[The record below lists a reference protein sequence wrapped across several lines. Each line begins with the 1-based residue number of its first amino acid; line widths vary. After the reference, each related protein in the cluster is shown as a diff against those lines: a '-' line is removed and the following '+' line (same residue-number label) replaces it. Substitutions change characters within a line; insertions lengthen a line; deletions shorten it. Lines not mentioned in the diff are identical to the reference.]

1 MANKSCTYGNA
12 DIDGAIKLAGEV
24 LTENPYADIVLYTSN
39 TYIDN
44 ANIEVVNVSE
54 ETEWN
59 AAILDCRAKLE
70 ENYYT
75 FSIDIACY
83 GRSERLTV
91 TAEVYGTNNDGDT
104 IQLISEP
111 VYCENG
117 VTQTVVFKPSEKQSE
132 KVKNIFKFD
141 SVFVRLNEVDDD
153 LSEDNIF
160 YLYGGTEETI
170 RVQYYSTK
178 PNTFSPMF

>member
-1 MANKSCTYGNA
+1 M
-12 DIDGAIKLAGEV
+12 
-24 LTENPYADIVLYTSN
+24 P
-39 TYIDN
+39 
-44 ANIEVVNVSE
+44 
-54 ETEWN
+54 
-59 AAILDCRAKLE
+59 R
-70 ENYYT
+70 
-75 FSIDIACY
+75 FSIAVQSWRKTIIRFRIDIACY

-141 SVFVRLNEVDDD
+141 SVFRAAQR
-153 LSEDNIF
+153 S
-160 YLYGGTEETI
+160 
-170 RVQYYSTK
+170 R
-178 PNTFSPMF
+178 

>member
-1 MANKSCTYGNA
+1 MECLPFSLPCKAG
-12 DIDGAIKLAGEV
+12 GKL
-24 LTENPYADIVLYTSN
+24 LYVF
-39 TYIDN
+39 DR
-44 ANIEVVNVSE
+44 
-54 ETEWN
+54 
-59 AAILDCRAKLE
+59 L
-70 ENYYT
+70 
-75 FSIDIACY
+75 ACY

-141 SVFVRLNEVDDD
+141 SVFVRL
-153 LSEDNIF
+153 
-160 YLYGGTEETI
+160 
-170 RVQYYSTK
+170 TK
-178 PNTFSPMF
+178 